1 MTEFEPMDMA
11 SKDLVGQRIE
21 QLKQLFPEIVTERG
35 LGERERERVTG
46 AASISTSCA

>member
-11 SKDLVGQRIE
+11 SKDLVGERIV

-35 LGERERERVTG
+35 LGERERVTG

>member
-11 SKDLVGQRIE
+11 SKDLLGERIE

-35 LGERERERVTG
+35 LGERVTG